1 MSTVPSGT
9 SRQHTPDDLADAAV
23 TALLGSLGRRN
34 VDRDVLIELADSA
47 QAAVFAAEAR
57 NHDRR

>member
-1 MSTVPSGT
+1 MDENA
-9 SRQHTPDDLADAAV
+9 RCRAHTPDGLADAAV

-34 VDRDVLIELADSA
+34 VDRDVLIELTDSA